1 MMGQSGGGLTP
12 VVELAGVVGLRR
24 RVLAVVA
31 LAFLYP
37 AKHCS
42 QLSWRE
48 SPGLGAQ
55 SRAEEEM
62 VQSVTPRAREKG

>member
-1 MMGQSGGGLTP
+1 MNSLMMGQSGGGLTP

-48 SPGLGAQ
+48 SPGLGG
-55 SRAEEEM
+55 RAGRKKKWFS
-62 VQSVTPRAREKG
+62 Q